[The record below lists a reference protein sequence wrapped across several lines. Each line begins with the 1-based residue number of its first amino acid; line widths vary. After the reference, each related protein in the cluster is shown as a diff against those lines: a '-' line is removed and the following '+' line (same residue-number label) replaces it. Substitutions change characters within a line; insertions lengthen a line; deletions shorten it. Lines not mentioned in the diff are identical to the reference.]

1 MPVAAMSRLYS
12 GGDDLPIAPRPP
24 VFLGDIERHR
34 SRPRLLDE
42 VSHLAGVDRIEADV
56 DPVEA
61 HVALT
66 RQLELVRLRL
76 DGGLSQLLREAAPH
90 ALAVLGQREPND
102 LADPELDPAVH
113 EHLVAAGERLR
124 DCSNF
129 VRCDHVDPATED
141 RRCRSGDG
149 WATDR

>member
-66 RQLELVRLRL
+66 RKLELVRLRL
-76 DGGLSQLLREAAPH
+76 DGGLSRRVRGGGPDG
-90 ALAVLGQREPND
+90 LAVLGQRERND
-102 LADPELDPAVH
+102 LADPELEAGVR
-113 EHLVAAGERLR
+113 EHVVAAGERVR
-124 DCSNF
+124 DCSN
-129 VRCDHVDPATED
+129 
-141 RRCRSGDG
+141 
-149 WATDR
+149 